1 MSRRTLGIV
10 SASELY
16 ISVNDAREGLRAV
29 PCGYAADIKVVG
41 EWIA

>member
-1 MSRRTLGIV
+1 MSRRTLGIFG
-10 SASELY
+10 AIELY
-16 ISVNDAREGLRAV
+16 ISVNYAGEGLRAV